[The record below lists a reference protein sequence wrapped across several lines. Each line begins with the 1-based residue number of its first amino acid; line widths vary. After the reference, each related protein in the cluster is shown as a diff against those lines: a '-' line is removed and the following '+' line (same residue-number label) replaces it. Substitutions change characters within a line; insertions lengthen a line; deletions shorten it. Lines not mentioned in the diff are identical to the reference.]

1 MTGPGFDPIDF
12 QPNSVGVLVVRV
24 IRLKD
29 IMRALDCTE
38 ARAREVVKE
47 IRGEESA
54 DGATVFVLPSQL
66 AAWAYRSARARPP
79 RRQGERG
86 PAPLLPS
93 QAALVAEAEVRK
105 YGLAEAAARR
115 GSTTLGEIHSELRKL
130 KSVTIQPGATAITV
144 EQAAARLGCSRS
156 RVFELLKAG
165 KLGRAPGPGRR
176 TLITLSSVDAA
187 LVPRTTSRRKQ
198 RGVPRPASFEVDDFP
213 I

>member
-47 IRGEESA
+47 IRGEESP
-54 DGATVFVLPSQL
+54 DGAMVFVLPSQL
-66 AAWAYRSARARPP
+66 AAWVYRSARARPP
-79 RRQGERG
+79 RGQSERG
-86 PAPLLPS
+86 PTPLLPS
-93 QAALVAEAEVRK
+93 QAALVEEAEVRK
-105 YGLAEAAARR
+105 HGLAEATVRR
-115 GSTTLGEIHSELRKL
+115 GSSTLGEIHSELRKL

-156 RVFELLKAG
+156 RVFELLKVG
-165 KLGRAPGPGRR
+165 RIQRAPGPGRK
-176 TLITLSSVDAA
+176 TLVTIVSIDAA
-187 LVPRTTSRRKQ
+187 LAPALSKRRE
-198 RGVPRPASFEVDDFP
+198 RRSESPVTFDVDDFP